1 MAYARWRHI
10 LMESQRHA
18 LKAVDEW
25 NCTTGNYSDF
35 LTHMHKAW
43 HYLLHAEFH
52 KAKIDYHYSDPKT
65 GHHQLIDG
73 EPKAWDLDRCL
84 RERFP
89 DNKDPVRL
97 NGELF
102 VALRNKVEHRYEH
115 NLKIVTGGRAQALV
129 VNYEQEM
136 VAHFGPECSLADRL
150 RFPISLQ
157 ALTAEGREQLQAAAK
172 KLPKHTRDLVAKF
185 EAAIDPALLDDLRYD
200 YRVRLVPIIGSK
212 TDADL
217 AINFVKLDEL
227 SESERRTMV
236 EAGRLG
242 TVIEKVKHVEV
253 ADKDKLLPGRVARLV
268 EDQVPFEFSVH
279 NEHAKMWRRLGVRPA
294 TGASDPHAT
303 NAKYCIYSEA
313 FGAYVYTRAWVK
325 KVVREIGT
333 VEKYRSFFGR
343 EPRMKT
349 VTPFPKQFGASEASD
364 AQQHSKSA

>member
-1 MAYARWRHI
+1 M
-10 LMESQRHA
+10 
-18 LKAVDEW
+18 
-25 NCTTGNYSDF
+25 
-35 LTHMHKAW
+35 
-43 HYLLHAEFH
+43 
-52 KAKIDYHYSDPKT
+52 
-65 GHHQLIDG
+65 
-73 EPKAWDLDRCL
+73 
-84 RERFP
+84 
-89 DNKDPVRL
+89 
-97 NGELF
+97 
-102 VALRNKVEHRYEH
+102 EHRYEH

-313 FGAYVYTRAWVK
+313 FGAYVYTPAWVK